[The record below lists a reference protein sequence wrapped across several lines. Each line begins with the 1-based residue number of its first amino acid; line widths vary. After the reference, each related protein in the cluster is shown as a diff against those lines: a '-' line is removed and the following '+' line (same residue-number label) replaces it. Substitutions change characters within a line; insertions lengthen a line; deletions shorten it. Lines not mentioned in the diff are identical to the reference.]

1 MNTFILVCK
10 KDLTDEQIHEALR
23 AISIIK
29 EKSDEI
35 LKGRTIMFGKKQCG
49 LYEKYK
55 TFALTVH
62 TDSFIATIVIEAKE
76 RHYVITGDIKGAF
89 LYAQ

>member
-1 MNTFILVCK
+1 MSTKQGIKRYSIRAKEILFTKFLQLCDMNTFMLVCK

-35 LKGRTIMFGKKQCG
+35 LKGRTIMFGKK
-49 LYEKYK
+49 
-55 TFALTVH
+55 
-62 TDSFIATIVIEAKE
+62 
-76 RHYVITGDIKGAF
+76 
-89 LYAQ
+89 